1 MLENNKLEFD
11 NDYFRQN
18 KGATKGSIFA
28 ATYVNLTMEF
38 FQVTCYDLC
47 RNKFGEDLGYFILE
61 NWSRFLNDCET

>member
-1 MLENNKLEFD
+1 M
-11 NDYFRQN
+11 
-18 KGATKGSIFA
+18 GSIFA